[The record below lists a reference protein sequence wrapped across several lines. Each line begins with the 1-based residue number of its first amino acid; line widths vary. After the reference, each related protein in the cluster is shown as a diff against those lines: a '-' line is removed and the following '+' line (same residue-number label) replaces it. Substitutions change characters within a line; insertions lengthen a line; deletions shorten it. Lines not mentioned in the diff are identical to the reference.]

1 MTVYALHLLDQVSPD
16 RTCQH
21 YIGWTPGN
29 DPIHLLNRLR
39 SHMRGRGAR
48 LLQVAGER
56 GIGFVVARVWW
67 GGSRELERQ
76 LKARKNGPKLCPYCR
91 GKAPEERPRVPPAT
105 PSNALA
111 IRRATMSLEM
121 TLEDY
126 PNAMAKKRRAIL
138 KLDQQIRQLSETLA
152 TFSDQIDQL
161 VAFDAE
167 LTNEAQ
173 RKAKKSQLRQQDQG
187 YVVAL
192 AALRQVEYQKSD
204 LEIDLRLLSEEF
216 SVLKLQR
223 RERLAQL
230 ELQAA

>member
-1 MTVYALHLLDQVSPD
+1 MTVYALHLLAQVSPD
-16 RTCQH
+16 HTCQH

-39 SHMRGRGAR
+39 SHRRGRGAR

-67 GGSRELERQ
+67 GGTRELERQ

-91 GKAPEERPRVPPAT
+91 GKAPEERPRVLPAT

-111 IRRATMSLEM
+111 RRATMTLELS
-121 TLEDY
+121 LEDY
-126 PNAMAKKRRAIL
+126 PNEMVKKRRAIL

-173 RKAKKSQLRQQDQG
+173 RKAKRAELRQQDQG

-192 AALRQVEYQKSD
+192 AALRKVEDQKSD
-204 LEIDLRLLSEEF
+204 LEIDLKFLSEEF
-216 SVLKLQR
+216 SVLKLQW

-230 ELQAA
+230 QLQAAA